1 MEGKERQSLSKDTRS
16 KRSIC
21 TYARMRL
28 AVADLTVLTV
38 PRLPVQRGPAATRCD
53 GSGSLL
59 PGLRRLNLLAWSGAH
74 PLLQRCSSGRRHHEL
89 ETRPRASFFCRALHQ
104 STLKA
109 FTCTLVRVRI
119 GSNSFAACRARLL
132 LSPNVICFGSSAEHA
147 PSRVT
152 SHTQPTPCAPPAMSF
167 FGFDASL
174 PRDRGHQTNAPG
186 FGQHDAFASFS
197 GGAADDD
204 V

>member
-1 MEGKERQSLSKDTRS
+1 MRCGMEGKERQSLSKDTRS

-59 PGLRRLNLLAWSGAH
+59 PDLLRLNLLAWSGAH

-152 SHTQPTPCAPPAMSF
+152 SHTTNPLRSARHVFLRLRRQP
-167 FGFDASL
+167 
-174 PRDRGHQTNAPG
+174 APG
-186 FGQHDAFASFS
+186 PRSSDQRPRLWPARRLCQLQWRGSR
-197 GGAADDD
+197 
-204 V
+204 

>member
-1 MEGKERQSLSKDTRS
+1 MHMRCGMEGKERQSLSKDTRS

-104 STLKA
+104 STAKA
-109 FTCTLVRVRI
+109 FTCPSSVCVLAAIRSPSAVRAFFFR
-119 GSNSFAACRARLL
+119 
-132 LSPNVICFGSSAEHA
+132 PTSSALGLQQNTHL
-147 PSRVT
+147 
-152 SHTQPTPCAPPAMSF
+152 PA
-167 FGFDASL
+167 
-174 PRDRGHQTNAPG
+174 
-186 FGQHDAFASFS
+186 
-197 GGAADDD
+197 
-204 V
+204 